1 MSTQHP
7 PRLVIIDDD
16 PKLAGI
22 VSMIARE
29 AYPDTRE
36 LVLESVITAE
46 AAILAIRR
54 ISEERETA
62 IVVISDFHLPPS
74 QVDGLQILAE
84 AQRRIPTAKRVLM
97 TGRDPE
103 ELASVL
109 AEARLDAFVTKPF
122 TFDEMRALIERLV
135 REVVEETAVA
145 GRSVPVATN
154 EGRPWTRTGTTLS

>member
-1 MSTQHP
+1 MNSASP

-16 PKLAGI
+16 PKLAGV
-22 VSMIARE
+22 VSLIA
-29 AYPDTRE
+29 PDKRE
-36 LVLESVITAE
+36 LVIESLIVAE
-46 AAILAIRR
+46 AAVLAIRR
-54 ISEERETA
+54 ISEARETA
-62 IVVISDFHLPPS
+62 IVIISDLHLAPS

-84 AQRRIPTAKRVLM
+84 ARRRIPTAKRVLM

-103 ELASVL
+103 ELASLL